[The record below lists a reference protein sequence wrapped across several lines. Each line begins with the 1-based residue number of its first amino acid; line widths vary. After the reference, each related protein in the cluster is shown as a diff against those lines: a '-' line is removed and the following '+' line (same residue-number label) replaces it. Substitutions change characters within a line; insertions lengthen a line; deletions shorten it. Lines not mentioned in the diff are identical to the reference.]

1 MEKDKKLLDTSLAVS
16 SSSFIETVTKKPIW
30 QSGAIEKL
38 SLGESKCLFCWILD
52 EQSNL
57 CAARTLYAE
66 SDKVHT
72 SYVSQFTEVLQT
84 KALKLNET

>member
-16 SSSFIETVTKKPIW
+16 SSSFTETVTKKPIW

-72 SYVSQFTEVLQT
+72 SYVSQFTEMLQT